1 MTDTHIQRHTHTERE
16 RNIYTE
22 KNTLR
27 YILTLRE
34 THIQRDTQH
43 LDRHTMRQTHTLT
56 ENFPYQWLAL
66 VGIAVGN
73 YVCGRRSEGM

>member
-34 THIQRDTQH
+34 THILRRDRKET
-43 LDRHTMRQTHTLT
+43 
-56 ENFPYQWLAL
+56 
-66 VGIAVGN
+66 V
-73 YVCGRRSEGM
+73 SETI